1 MPRFIYKAKRNP
13 KETIEGKID
22 AANTKDAIAKLRT
35 MKLFPLLVE
44 EETLA
49 TQKRKFFL
57 RKSVPLRDLSTF
69 TRQLSNLLGSG
80 MTLINALD
88 VLVQQTE
95 NSLLSQTTKDIKA
108 DIKDGVSL
116 SMALSKHPYIF
127 PSLYTNMVKSG
138 EVGGMLEEVL
148 SRLADFA
155 EADEQTLSKVRTSL
169 AYPILLTSVGAIT
182 IFILL
187 SFVAPRLVS
196 MFADLGEALPL
207 PTIILMGVSNFFA
220 AFWWLIIL
228 LLAILAFGLNRWIKT
243 KEGKRTFDEFKLK
256 LPFIGRF
263 IETSEFAR
271 LNRTLGTL
279 IRSGVPIIEALD
291 VLSKTMGNEIIR
303 EELAS
308 VRRSVVDGLSLSAG
322 MKQTGR
328 FPPMMVNMISVGEE
342 SGSLEGSLFKTA
354 DSYDREI
361 DRAIKVF
368 TTLLEPS
375 LIIVLGV
382 VVGFIVISM
391 LLPIFQINLMVR

>member
-1 MPRFIYKAKRNP
+1 
-13 KETIEGKID
+13 
-22 AANTKDAIAKLRT
+22 
-35 MKLFPLLVE
+35 
-44 EETLA
+44 
-49 TQKRKFFL
+49 
-57 RKSVPLRDLSTF
+57 
-69 TRQLSNLLGSG
+69 
-80 MTLINALD
+80 
-88 VLVQQTE
+88 
-95 NSLLSQTTKDIKA
+95 
-108 DIKDGVSL
+108 
-116 SMALSKHPYIF
+116 
-127 PSLYTNMVKSG
+127 
-138 EVGGMLEEVL
+138 
-148 SRLADFA
+148 
-155 EADEQTLSKVRTSL
+155 
-169 AYPILLTSVGAIT
+169 
-182 IFILL
+182 
-187 SFVAPRLVS
+187 

-243 KEGKRTFDEFKLK
+243 KEGKRTFDKFKLK

-279 IRSGVPIIEALD
+279 IRNGVPIIEALD

-303 EELAS
+303 EELAD
-308 VRRSVVDGLSLSAG
+308 VKKSVVDGLSLSAG

-391 LLPIFQINLMVR
+391 LLPIFQINLMVK

>member
-22 AANTKDAIAKLRT
+22 ATSTKDAIAKLRI
-35 MKLFPLLVE
+35 MRLFPLSVE

-49 TQKRKFFL
+49 AQKRKFFL

-80 MTLINALD
+80 MTLMNALD

-108 DIKDGVSL
+108 DIKDGVAL
-116 SMALSKHPYIF
+116 SMALSKRPNIF

-243 KEGKRTFDEFKLK
+243 KEGKRTFDKFKLK

-279 IRSGVPIIEALD
+279 IRNGVPIIEALD

-303 EELAS
+303 EELAD
-308 VRRSVVDGLSLSAG
+308 VKRSVVDGLSLSAG

-328 FPPMMVNMISVGEE
+328 FPAMMVNMISVGEE

>member
-22 AANTKDAIAKLRT
+22 ATSTKDAIAKLRT
-35 MKLFPLLVE
+35 MRLFPLSVE

-49 TQKRKFFL
+49 AQKRKFFL

-108 DIKDGVSL
+108 DIKDGVAL
-116 SMALSKHPYIF
+116 SMALSKHPNIF

-228 LLAILAFGLNRWIKT
+228 LLVILAFGLNRWIKT
-243 KEGKRTFDEFKLK
+243 KEGKRTFDKFKLK

-279 IRSGVPIIEALD
+279 IRNGVPIIEALD

-303 EELAS
+303 EELAD
-308 VRRSVVDGLSLSAG
+308 VKRSVVDGLSLSAG

-342 SGSLEGSLFKTA
+342 SGSLEDSLFKTA